1 MKLKDMG
8 CASSTQPCGQPTV
21 RGWTLQ
27 SLLCRRCSQWAPHT
41 LAGFNAQS
49 YSLKRPWQLSW
60 NITHPWQQPSEKQPE
75 PRPNI
80 GLVFTKPE
88 STARDSRMPTQ
99 QIRGCTHSNFNN
111 VSTPFSESAAVKT
124 GLVGPLPLIKI
135 ADLVGFDDATRP
147 GPSQRTEQQLIEY
160 FGQNFSCCKIFEL
173 SPVQIFSQCLPDVCN
188 CFRGRGRGF
197 LCMRDL
203 STDPCRHGY
212 RAWWPSHFHWHRA
225 KQAGLRSFKVL
236 LRKPAGR
243 LGVVSPCERV
253 RIRRGCGGG
262 WWLT

>member
-1 MKLKDMG
+1 MCLIDTTVWPANGSRLNAAIVAMSQVL
-8 CASSTQPCGQPTV
+8 AMSSTYF
-21 RGWTLQ
+21 GWVQCPVLQ
-27 SLLCRRCSQWAPHT
+27 SQTT
-41 LAGFNAQS
+41 LAALVKHQHILDN
-49 YSLKRPWQLSW
+49 SLLKNSL
-60 NITHPWQQPSEKQPE
+60 NFG
-75 PRPNI
+75 PNI

-160 FGQNFSCCKIFEL
+160 FGQNFSCCKFFEL

-203 STDPCRHGY
+203 STGSLQAWVSSLMTESFSFTSCQTG
-212 RAWWPSHFHWHRA
+212 RAAFI
-225 KQAGLRSFKVL
+225 QGFIL
-236 LRKPAGR
+236 
-243 LGVVSPCERV
+243 
-253 RIRRGCGGG
+253 
-262 WWLT
+262 